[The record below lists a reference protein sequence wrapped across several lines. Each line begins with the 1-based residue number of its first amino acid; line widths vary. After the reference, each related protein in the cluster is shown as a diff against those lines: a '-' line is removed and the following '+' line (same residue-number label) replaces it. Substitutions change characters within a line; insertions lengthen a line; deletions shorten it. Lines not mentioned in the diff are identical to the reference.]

1 MPSLA
6 MPDEATRDPGAPIG
20 RDEID
25 PDLVRLRRPAP
36 SIGMIAAAGI
46 VVLCVTLLV
55 RLRHDWS
62 YAGSAATA
70 RAATPADIVAG
81 KLGDNTFI
89 TVDAAPDRAGAIRL
103 RVSGGSAGTRL
114 AAVRGTANQVWLA
127 LPGES
132 WDRFSHTNRVEGRL
146 RRLADV
152 RFGGPL
158 PAALRRFPTPQF
170 VSGAELARARAAG
183 ALQLTSIDGD
193 PVTVTATTDVELSV
207 ADPGAAIVVAALA
220 PGRDTVDAWRA
231 PLVAAGLITPAQA
244 PIAQT
249 ADLVRW
255 RVQRPDAMAAVQAAL
270 DGAQL
275 WGARVEASPTRLR
288 TAWDKLV
295 TSDAGV
301 VGPDGLIP
309 WSAIDVA
316 GVWVPR
322 SVPAG
327 AWVVMVDERPGDYWY
342 LKPIFVGLL
351 LVGLLAMWALVRAVR
366 RMFFD
371 GATVAAR

>member
-1 MPSLA
+1 

-36 SIGMIAAAGI
+36 SIGMIAAAG
-46 VVLCVTLLV
+46 VVILCVTLLV

-62 YAGSAATA
+62 YAGASTTA
-70 RAATPADIVAG
+70 RVVTPADLVAG
-81 KLGDNTFI
+81 KVGDNSFVA
-89 TVDAAPDRAGAIRL
+89 VDAAPDRAGAIRL
-103 RVSGGSAGTRL
+103 RISEGSAGTRL
-114 AAVRGTANQVWLA
+114 AAVRGTANRVWLA

-132 WDRFSHTNRVEGRL
+132 WDRFSHTNLVEGRL

-152 RFGGPL
+152 RYGGPL
-158 PAALRRFPTPQF
+158 AAALRRFPTPQF
-170 VSGAELARARAAG
+170 VSGVELARARAAG
-183 ALQLTSIDGD
+183 ALELTTIDGD
-193 PVTVTATTDVELSV
+193 PLTVTPATDVELSV

-231 PLVAAGLITPAQA
+231 PLVAAGLITAEQA

-255 RVQRPDAMAAVQAAL
+255 RVQRPDAMASVQAAL

-288 TAWDKLV
+288 TAWQQLTTTAD
-295 TSDAGV
+295 GV
-301 VGPDGLIP
+301 RGPDGLIP

-316 GVWVPR
+316 GIWEPR
-322 SVPAG
+322 TVPAG
-327 AWVVMVDERPGDYWY
+327 AWVVLVDERPGDYWY

-366 RMFFD
+366 RTFFD